1 MAPKTALITG
11 CSSGFGLLAAVEL
24 ARAGFRVFASM
35 RNLGRSGALETALAS
50 AGVTADLLQL
60 DVTDSESMD
69 RAVAAAVAEAGPVD
83 VLVNNAGYG
92 LLGFAEDVSLEELR
106 EQFETNFFGLVAL
119 TKAFLPSMR
128 ERRSGRIIQV
138 SSLNGCLGIPTLSA
152 YCSSKFAVEGWS
164 EALRHEL
171 LPYGVYVVLIEPG
184 TFKTEV
190 FNSRRR
196 AVALDN
202 GTSPHVALTEK
213 LEALGVDRANKSKAD
228 PRTVAKVI
236 ARAATER
243 RPPLRYPVGIDA
255 RVGTAAKSVLPHRA
269 FEFATGL
276 LLRS

>member
-11 CSSGFGLLAAVEL
+11 CSSGFGLLAAIEL
-24 ARAGFRVFASM
+24 ARAGFRVFATM
-35 RNLGRSGALETALAS
+35 RNLGRSGALEAALAS
-50 AGVTADLLQL
+50 AGVTAELMQL

-69 RAVAAAVAEAGPVD
+69 RAVAEAGPVD

-128 ERRSGRIIQV
+128 ERGSGRIIQV
-138 SSLNGCLGIPTLSA
+138 SSLNGCLGIPALSA

-171 LPYGVYVVLIEPG
+171 LPYGVYVVLVEPG

-196 AVALDN
+196 AAALDD
-202 GTSPHVALTEK
+202 GTSPHVALTKK
-213 LEALGVDRANKSKAD
+213 LEAIGVDRANKSKAD

-255 RVGTAAKSVLPHRA
+255 KVGTAARSMLPHRV

-276 LLRS
+276 LLRN